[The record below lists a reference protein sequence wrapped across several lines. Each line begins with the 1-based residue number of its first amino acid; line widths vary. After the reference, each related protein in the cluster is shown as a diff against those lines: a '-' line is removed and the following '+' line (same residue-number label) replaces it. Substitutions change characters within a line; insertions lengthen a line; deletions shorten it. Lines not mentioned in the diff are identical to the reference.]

1 MILVD
6 FNQVMIA
13 TLMINLRNSPRI
25 ETDLV
30 RHMVLNTL
38 RSYRQRFGNKYGEL
52 VLCHDSRDPWRRDIF
67 PYYKAN
73 RAKQKAS
80 TLKRVTG
87 ERDKIEGQILSDDS
101 DGPSSSDPI
110 SATEAKIIE
119 IQEQPDLTWIHI
131 VNALNAIR
139 AELKET
145 FPYKN
150 IVVNRAEAD
159 DIIAVL
165 CKHVHEPIVIVSSD
179 KDFQQLQ
186 KYPHVSQWSPSQK
199 VLLKC
204 KNPERF
210 LKEHV
215 FRGDTS
221 DGVPNFLSPDDVL
234 VTEGK
239 RQKPISKK
247 KLETWIDLDPEDF
260 CTEVQLSYLDRNRQM
275 VDFSFIPSEIEDA
288 ALEAFVRT
296 PEGARSKIFPYFIKH
311 KLTKLMSSIQ
321 EF

>member
-52 VLCHDSRDPWRRDIF
+52 VLCHDSRGNWRRDIF
-67 PYYKAN
+67 PQYKAN
-73 RAKQKAS
+73 RAKQKAA
-80 TLKRVTG
+80 TLQRVTG
-87 ERDKIEGQILSDDS
+87 GNGTAVGVAPDLSWLH
-101 DGPSSSDPI
+101 
-110 SATEAKIIE
+110 IIE
-119 IQEQPDLTWIHI
+119 
-131 VNALNAIR
+131 ALNLIR
-139 AELKET
+139 DELRES

-150 IVVNRAEAD
+150 VAVDGAEAD
-159 DIIAVL
+159 DIIATI
-165 CKHVHEPIVIVSSD
+165 CKHVHEPTMIVSSD

-186 KYPHVSQWSPSQK
+186 KYPHVSQWSPSKK

-204 KNPERF
+204 KDPERF
-210 LKEHV
+210 LKEHIL
-215 FRGDTS
+215 RGDTG
-221 DGVPNFLSPDDVL
+221 DGVPNFLSPDDVF

-239 RQKPISKK
+239 RQKPIQSKK
-247 KLETWIDLDPEDF
+247 LDMWIELDPEDF
-260 CTEVQLSYLDRNRQM
+260 CTDAQLSYLDRNRRM
-275 VDFSFIPSEIEDA
+275 VDFTYIPTEIEDA
-288 ALEAFVRT
+288 ALAAYARA
-296 PEGARSKIFPYFIKH
+296 PQGSRSKIFPYFIEH